1 MCVQNKIDLG
11 DCDEVVFDCCVS
23 AKTGEGFDRLKSLI
37 EGCFNSGV
45 KESDYKFLI
54 KERQEKLFYSALS
67 SLKNA
72 IEGLSGST
80 DIFLELVAED
90 LKDARSC
97 LDEVVGIK
105 YPDSLLGE
113 IFNSFCIWLFKS
125 IKGTDEF
132 FDAFKIEK

>member
-1 MCVQNKIDLG
+1 MWKL
-11 DCDEVVFDCCVS
+11 
-23 AKTGEGFDRLKSLI
+23 
-37 EGCFNSGV
+37 
-45 KESDYKFLI
+45 DYKFLI

-67 SLKNA
+67 SLKSA

-113 IFNSFCIWLFKS
+113 VFNSFCVGK
-125 IKGTDEF
+125 
-132 FDAFKIEK
+132 